1 VFPVELADGTP
12 LPACFELVRIQVE
25 QVELLELKGHPHE
38 RRRWRGDQGWLEE
51 RLNP

>member
-1 VFPVELADGTP
+1 
-12 LPACFELVRIQVE
+12 VE

-38 RRRWRGDQGWLEE
+38 RRRWRADQGWLEE